1 MSKLKPVRLLL
12 PLALLFALALSAA
25 AQTDA
30 PRAKV
35 VPNWQNPSVAQ
46 METRRVLSSMPDSQA
61 VLFVNASRIINEVL
75 PRMMPPAEYA
85 KMLKEAQKVGFDV
98 RGIDY
103 VAVGARLADPAPA
116 NYLPEF
122 AVVIGGN
129 FNADALL
136 ALGRMAAGSQNISPR
151 RETYGSKTIE
161 IIDLESLN
169 KKPESPA
176 GGTGSGTGEGDG
188 TPPPSS
194 PMLYPEI
201 AVMALDANTLVAG
214 VPSYVRALVDAAS
227 GRGTLKASMLDLATR
242 DPQALW
248 SLTMEPPPALVDYLH
263 KVGAPANQEVD
274 QMIDWVKHVSLAN
287 GMDALNY
294 TMSASVLTDA
304 PEHASAFSGLVRMGL
319 LTAQTGL
326 SSEAAKQG
334 PKHKEYARTRAM
346 LDAIKRFV
354 NRTEGNT
361 LLLSVS
367 FPQKT
372 INDLVKSEIETKPAK
387 PATAPRRRGRAR
399 KG

>member
-12 PLALLFALALSAA
+12 PLALLFALAQSAA
-25 AQTDA
+25 AQVDA
-30 PRAKV
+30 RTALT
-35 VPNWQNPSVAQ
+35 N
-46 METRRVLSSMPDSQA
+46 LPDSQA
-61 VLFVNASRIINEVL
+61 VLYVNAHRVIHDVL
-75 PRMMPPAEYA
+75 PRVMPPAEYA
-85 KMLKEAQKVGFDV
+85 KMLKEAQKVGFDA

-122 AVVIGGN
+122 VVVIHGN
-129 FNADALL
+129 FNADTLL
-136 ALGRMAAGSQNISPR
+136 ALGRIAAGSQNISPR
-151 RETYGSKTIE
+151 SETYGSKTLE

-169 KKPESPA
+169 KKSEGAA
-176 GGTGSGTGEGDG
+176 GGTGSGTGEGEG
-188 TPPPSS
+188 TPPAPK
-194 PMLYPEI
+194 PMPYPEI

-214 VPSYVRALVDAAS
+214 VPSYVRALVDAAG
-227 GRGTLKASMLDLATR
+227 GRGTLKASMVDLATR
-242 DPQALW
+242 DPQAIW
-248 SLTMEPPPALVDYLH
+248 SLTVEPPPALVDYLH
-263 KVGAPANQEVD
+263 KVGAPSNQEFD
-274 QMIDWVKHVSLAN
+274 QMIDWVKQVSLAN

-319 LTAQTGL
+319 LAAQTGL

-372 INDLVKSEIETKPAK
+372 VNDLLRSEIKTTPAK
-387 PATAPRRRGRAR
+387 RTTAPRRRGRPR